1 MTWDQLHLMIT
12 RSTTPELILFYY
24 RLTSFISSQSKVFK
38 KEKQFFNQTDENDE
52 NEKKMSKNFILLKPQ
67 NPFEI

>member
-24 RLTSFISSQSKVFK
+24 RLTSFISSQSKEFK

-52 NEKKMSKNFILLKPQ
+52 NEKKMSNNSSFSQ
-67 NPFEI
+67 NPL

>member
-52 NEKKMSKNFILLKPQ
+52 NENKMSKNFILLTPQ

>member
-52 NEKKMSKNFILLKPQ
+52 NEKKISKNFILLKPQ